1 LPPNGGGFP
10 GQARDGAGGASF
22 LNASQPGALV
32 TSMLVAGAGRYR
44 WVAATIDANSA
55 AGYELATGK
64 PVMAIGGFNGSDPA
78 PTLAQFQSYVSQ
90 GQIHYFIAGGMRGG
104 SASSSEIQ
112 AWVSQHFTPTTVDG
126 VTVYDLTQPAS

>member
-1 LPPNGGGFP
+1 
-10 GQARDGAGGASF
+10 
-22 LNASQPGALV
+22 
-32 TSMLVAGAGRYR
+32 M
-44 WVAATIDANSA
+44 
-55 AGYELATGK
+55 
-64 PVMAIGGFNGSDPA
+64 
-78 PTLAQFQSYVSQ
+78 SQ